1 MSTSKVI
8 LVTGGSSGIGFAIA
22 SRFVQEGLQT
32 IITGRNEE
40 KLKAAACQ
48 LGPLCK
54 GIAFDMDWLDRI
66 PEFINSIVQEY
77 GHIDVLVNNAGINQ
91 KKPFLE
97 VTNEDFDRI
106 VKTNQTALFAM
117 TREVARVMVDQVQ
130 KGTIVH
136 ISSMSAHYGIPQ
148 VTAYSAS
155 KTAVEGMTRSM
166 AVDLSPMGIR
176 VNCVAPGFI
185 STPMSAKAFNS
196 DPARKEKVLSRTP
209 IGHLGTTED
218 VANAVYF
225 LASEDA
231 KFITGEVLK
240 VDGGNSIGF

>member
-1 MSTSKVI
+1 M
-8 LVTGGSSGIGFAIA
+8 
-22 SRFVQEGLQT
+22 
-32 IITGRNEE
+32 
-40 KLKAAACQ
+40 
-48 LGPLCK
+48 
-54 GIAFDMDWLDRI
+54 
-66 PEFINSIVQEY
+66 
-77 GHIDVLVNNAGINQ
+77 
-91 KKPFLE
+91 E

-117 TREVARVMVDQVQ
+117 TREVARVMVDQAQ